1 VIDDD
6 NDHDHVD
13 GWDYVAELL
22 PPTGLLFAYIS
33 MDSHG
38 RITMSTEE
46 NWFFHKSSLAIVP
59 AESLGSKQKKWAK
72 EMRI

>member
-13 GWDYVAELL
+13 GWDYVTELR

-33 MDSHG
+33 MDSHA

-46 NWFFHKSSLAIVP
+46 N
-59 AESLGSKQKKWAK
+59 
-72 EMRI
+72 